1 MNRTVVVLIVLVAAG
16 AARAG
21 EWAIGE
27 KRNVGTWLEVRRI
40 TESAW
45 VVTEPRC
52 FAANALLVRMADGSI
67 VLCDAPTTAGATR
80 QLLSFVRVEFGR
92 PIDVAINSHFHAD
105 ASGGNVA
112 LIEAGVTVYG
122 SARTAE
128 LIAERGDALKQM
140 MIENFANDPPV
151 QEVFRKTRFVPP
163 SKTFPEGQG
172 LELRF
177 GAEIVRVIDPGPAHS
192 EDNCVIYFPA
202 QRILFGGC
210 MIRVGDSIGYV
221 DDADVEH
228 WPTAVRSLM
237 DLQVDHV
244 VPGHGL
250 NFSPDLLKSTIDV
263 VEAHRASSASAPAAD
278 KN

>member
-1 MNRTVVVLIVLVAAG
+1 MKWMLVPLLILLPTATV
-16 AARAG
+16 RAG

-27 KRNVGTWLEVRRI
+27 KRNVATWLEVRRI
-40 TESAW
+40 TDSAW

-128 LIAERGDALKQM
+128 LIGERGEGLKQTL
-140 MIENFANDPPV
+140 IENFENDPAV
-151 QEVFRKTRFVPP
+151 QEAFRKTRFVPP
-163 SKTFPEGQG
+163 SKTFPEGEG

-177 GAEIVRVIDPGPAHS
+177 GEEVVRVIDPGPAHA
-192 EDNCVIYFPA
+192 EDNCVTYFPS

-210 MIRVGDSIGYV
+210 MVRGGDSIGYV
-221 DDADVEH
+221 GDADIEH
-228 WPTAVRSLM
+228 WPTAVRSL
-237 DLQVDHV
+237 LELEVDHV
-244 VPGHGL
+244 IPGHGL

-263 VEAHRASSASAPAAD
+263 VEAHRASSASAPAAE